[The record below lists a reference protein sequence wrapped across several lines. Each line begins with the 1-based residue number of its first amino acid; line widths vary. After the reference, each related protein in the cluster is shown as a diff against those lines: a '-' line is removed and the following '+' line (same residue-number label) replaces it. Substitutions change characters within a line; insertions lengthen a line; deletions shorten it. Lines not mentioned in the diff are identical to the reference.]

1 MVITHHGAEFFKVA
15 FGDTT
20 LAVNPISKDSKL
32 KGARFGADVALVSL
46 DDPDMN
52 GAAEVAYGERQPFV
66 IAGPGEYEVKGVAIK
81 GFLSSST
88 YRGKERV
95 NTIYFITLEG
105 MNLCFLGALVD
116 KNLPQEAREAF
127 EDIDI
132 LFVPVGGD
140 GVLTPAEAHNISIL
154 LEPKLVIPMHYEGVG
169 EKGALAAFLKE
180 EGADAQPVDKLTLK
194 KKDVE
199 GKEGEVVVLSAQ

>member
-1 MVITHHGAEFFKVA
+1 MVITHHGAEFFKVS

-20 LAVNPISKDSKL
+20 LALNPISKDSKL
-32 KGARFGADVALVSL
+32 KGARFGADVALISL

-66 IAGPGEYEVKGVAIK
+66 IAGPGEYEVKGVTVK

-88 YRGKERV
+88 YREKERI
-95 NTIYFITLEG
+95 NTIYFISLEG
-105 MNLCFLGALVD
+105 MNLCFLGALAD
-116 KNLPQEAREAF
+116 KKLPQDAREAL

-132 LFVPVGGD
+132 LFIPVGGD
-140 GVLTPAEAHNISIL
+140 GVLSASDAHDVAIL
-154 LEPKLVIPMHYEGVG
+154 LEPKIVIPMHYDGVG
-169 EKGALAAFLKE
+169 EKGSLAAFLKE
-180 EGADAQPVDKLTLK
+180 EGADAKPVDKLTLK
-194 KKDVE
+194 KKDLE

>member
-1 MVITHHGAEFFKVA
+1 MVITHHGAEFFKVS

-20 LAVNPISKDSKL
+20 LALNPISKDSKL
-32 KGARFGADVALVSL
+32 KGARFGADVALISL

-66 IAGPGEYEVKGVAIK
+66 IAGPGEYEVKGVTVK
-81 GFLSSST
+81 GFLSSSA
-88 YRGKERV
+88 YRGERL
-95 NTIYFITLEG
+95 NTIYFISLEG

-116 KNLPQEAREAF
+116 KKLPQDAREAL

-132 LFVPVGGD
+132 LFIPVGGD
-140 GVLTPAEAHNISIL
+140 GVLSASDAHDVAIL
-154 LEPKLVIPMHYEGVG
+154 LEPKIVIPMHYDGIG

-180 EGADAQPVDKLTLK
+180 EGTDVKSVDKLTLK
-194 KKDVE
+194 KKDLE